1 MKEVK
6 VSSLDVN
13 RDLQIASSRGG
24 SYRIRL
30 GVSSCSPD
38 IRTQAAVRD
47 PWDNSHEAWRGSD
60 AALYWWAWPRSETP
74 CYLAS
79 ILWTAASRLPL
90 IRLARR
96 PGQPCA
102 SHFLKWFTSRENIV
116 FGYGVEIQGFH
127 FCIRRLPCR
136 PRQIRLRQACCWY
149 GSS

>member
-47 PWDNSHEAWRGSD
+47 P
-60 AALYWWAWPRSETP
+60 
-74 CYLAS
+74 
-79 ILWTAASRLPL
+79 
-90 IRLARR
+90 
-96 PGQPCA
+96 
-102 SHFLKWFTSRENIV
+102 
-116 FGYGVEIQGFH
+116 
-127 FCIRRLPCR
+127 
-136 PRQIRLRQACCWY
+136 
-149 GSS
+149 